1 MFVGLTN
8 TPRDYAWGSK
18 TAMAEMLGH
27 PPSGGAE
34 AELWFGAHPGSP
46 SRLIDGPGGAKTI
59 DQITDLPFI
68 MKVLAAQSP
77 LSLQAHPTTLLAMEG
92 FDRENAAGIA
102 LDDPRRNYKDARAKP
117 ELIYAIRD
125 GFEALCGFRPAA
137 ATRELLGELGP
148 DPLVADLIHR
158 LADDRAI
165 RDVFEWLISNGTGVP
180 ELRAR
185 ILELAPAVDRPEFA
199 TVHRLGQLFPGDVGI
214 LISLLLNLV
223 TLRAGE
229 VVYLPAGNIHS
240 YQRGLGIEVLA
251 ASDNVLRGGLT
262 PKHVDVPELLS
273 VLDFRPLPVAFLTPE
288 ATSAGVLV
296 FRPDVPDFELTV
308 VAPGDRTTV
317 SLAPAGE
324 FIALC
329 TAGVARLEGATSV
342 TRLRRGGATFGTADE
357 SPVSVSGDSTLFF
370 ASRNSGAQ
378 A

>member
-1 MFVGLTN
+1 
-8 TPRDYAWGSK
+8 
-18 TAMAEMLGH
+18 MAEMLGH